1 MRAIDW
7 AASPFDMFFV
17 DRKVVKEKV
26 EGNAIQNIKT
36 ISLLEEEPNY
46 NLI

>member
-1 MRAIDW
+1 MRNIDR
-7 AASPFDMFFV
+7 ADYPFDMFFV

-36 ISLLEEEPNY
+36 ISQ
-46 NLI
+46 